1 MMRTANLDDLRR
13 GDQMLGWANVQV
25 LGARL
30 QVETGCIGTRPC
42 APAFSAA
49 LDDELQRMDARRGAQ
64 PMALPLA
71 RVAAQTPLRRAARR
85 AGSAFGALCRRK
97 TSKMQ

>member
-1 MMRTANLDDLRR
+1 MQRTANLDDLRR
-13 GDQMLGWANVQV
+13 GHQMLSWANVQV
-25 LGARL
+25 LDARL

-49 LDDELQRMDARRGAQ
+49 RDDELQRMDARRGAQ

-85 AGSAFGALCRRK
+85 AGRPFGIAQTRK
-97 TSKMQ
+97 